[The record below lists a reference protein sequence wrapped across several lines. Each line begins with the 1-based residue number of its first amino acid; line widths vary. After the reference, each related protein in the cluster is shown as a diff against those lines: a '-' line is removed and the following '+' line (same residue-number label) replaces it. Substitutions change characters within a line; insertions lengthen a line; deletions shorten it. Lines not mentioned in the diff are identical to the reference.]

1 MASCAPPKSA
11 QNEMNELLRAQPLP
25 RACPTPIPLSTAA
38 TQTELTMD
46 ALTKIELKLEEL
58 KVENRRLRQNGYA
71 RKYNAKQKKL
81 KRAIANASQE
91 QAELKVESRLK
102 NNEQCRKIRA
112 AKKRKLEQL
121 MIANANL
128 QQVAA
133 HLEQAARHFI
143 ASSAVPEG
151 VSTVQIGGGLAMMIP
166 RPN

>member
-1 MASCAPPKSA
+1 
-11 QNEMNELLRAQPLP
+11 
-25 RACPTPIPLSTAA
+25 
-38 TQTELTMD
+38 MD

>member
-1 MASCAPPKSA
+1 MASCAPPERE
-11 QNEMNELLRAQPLP
+11 QNELNELNELLGHD
-25 RACPTPIPLSTAA
+25 AA

-46 ALTKIELKLEEL
+46 AIAKLETIKL
-58 KVENRRLRQNGYA
+58 KVD
-71 RKYNAKQKKL
+71 
-81 KRAIANASQE
+81 
-91 QAELKVESRLK
+91 ESRLK
-102 NNEQCRKIRA
+102 RSEGQRKHHA